1 MIAMC
6 MGDRNKRARWGAIFF
21 MPLRVV
27 AKANAPVVGAF
38 PQKIVILSEV
48 EGPPISAF
56 FQTRRD

>member
-1 MIAMC
+1 